1 VHIQRALDVIQRQPR
16 WLVMAFCLASL
27 GVVALIDYFAR
38 DDAVATV
45 LYLLPL
51 SLGTWCLSRS
61 VGLGLAMGGAAAHM
75 ACVSLAS
82 RGLGSSVILLF
93 NTVVEGATFVVVVLL
108 LAGLKM
114 HLEGEQ
120 QARLVAETALAN
132 ARQLNALLPMC
143 SSCKR
148 IRHEPDGSW
157 QPFEVYLLE
166 HSDTQVSH
174 GICPDCTAK
183 LYPEQFMMLQEKKA
197 QRHE

>member
-1 VHIQRALDVIQRQPR
+1 MPVQRALEVIQRQPR

-27 GVVALIDYFAR
+27 GAVGLIDYLAP
-38 DDAVATV
+38 DDAAATV

-61 VGLGLAMGGAAAHM
+61 VGMGLAMGGAATYM
-75 ACVSLAS
+75 ACERLAP
-82 RGLGSSVILLF
+82 RGLGSSVILL
-93 NTVVEGATFVVVVLL
+93 NTVVEGATFVIVVLL
-108 LAGLKM
+108 LAALKT

-120 QARLVAETALAN
+120 QARLAAEEAMAN
-132 ARQLNALLPMC
+132 VRQLSALLPMC
-143 SSCKR
+143 SSCKK

-174 GICPDCTAK
+174 GMCPDCMAK
-183 LYPEQFMMLQEKKA
+183 LYPEQFRNLQEKRTER
-197 QRHE
+197 QE